1 MVPRSAVVLGSFRN
15 FASAVT
21 RFLSVG
27 DVPIPVLSVR
37 RRERKKRPANLD
49 VEDCRRVILAWK
61 AGWPAQKPQAGACR
75 PVPPFVEVTTLEK
88 LSHPCQH
95 AGQDAEE
102 AFPIGHLA
110 GQGPAPQR
118 KINHIHSVVAPAMPR
133 EGLFPQ
139 PVARGAGNFPGSR
152 RSFRP
157 GVVPRRPPKRAAAAR
172 ISGPTTDR
180 AANSRNTCGTAYPS
194 ASAQTPRRG
203 SAAAVLPPT
212 RDGARLPR

>member
-1 MVPRSAVVLGSFRN
+1 MRMATMVPRSAVVLGSFRN
-15 FASAVT
+15 FASAVA

-49 VEDCRRVILAWK
+49 VEDCRRVILAWR

-95 AGQDAEE
+95 AGQAAEE

-118 KINHIHSVVAPAMPR
+118 KIDHIHSVVAPAMPR
-133 EGLFPQ
+133 EG
-139 PVARGAGNFPGSR
+139 AGNFPGSR
-152 RSFRP
+152 RSCRP
-157 GVVPRRPPKRAAAAR
+157 VWSRKRRLNGRLPLEIAAPQERAGAFTPPAARPLDLPTLHAGREENWRPATRSSAGSPRR
-172 ISGPTTDR
+172 
-180 AANSRNTCGTAYPS
+180 
-194 ASAQTPRRG
+194 
-203 SAAAVLPPT
+203 
-212 RDGARLPR
+212 